1 MKKWFHGTS
10 SFCCYTKGIYEKR
23 REMRFHQ
30 MWDKISCVIVS
41 VSAFL
46 KPSL

>member
-1 MKKWFHGTS
+1 MGLPLFAVI
-10 SFCCYTKGIYEKR
+10 TKRIYEKR

-30 MWDKISCVIVS
+30 MWDRISCVIVS